1 MLSTQLSESISQ
13 LALILLLATAVDLH
27 HARLVATL
35 GLTQLLWIGEKGK
48 AVPYIRVEKYHKTS
62 FLRLATLFLGVL

>member
-13 LALILLLATAVDLH
+13 LALILLLAAAVDLH

-35 GLTQLLWIGEKGK
+35 GLAQLLRIRGKGK
-48 AVPYIRVEKYHKTS
+48 AV
-62 FLRLATLFLGVL
+62 LFYTHT